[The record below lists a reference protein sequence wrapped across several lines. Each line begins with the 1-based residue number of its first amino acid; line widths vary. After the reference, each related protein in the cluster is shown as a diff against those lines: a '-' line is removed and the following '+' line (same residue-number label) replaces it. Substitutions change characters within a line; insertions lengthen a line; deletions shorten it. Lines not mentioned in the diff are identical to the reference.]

1 MAYATAWVDVAPA
14 DRLIID
20 GFAGPGGWS
29 EGIRRH
35 LGLHDVGL
43 EWDEAACRTRAAA
56 GHTTIRVDVSAF
68 VLAPL
73 IGQVWGLI
81 MSPPCTK
88 LSMAGKGI
96 GRRYL
101 DLLADGIRRMMRGE
115 DCRQEVRDA
124 IHPGALAAQQEA
136 EESRPTARKWG
147 REKVEAA
154 AREDAFVTTLMLEP
168 ARFLHALIAGDTSNG
183 QPLEWVAFEQVPA
196 ALWLWKVY
204 AAELR
209 SRGWHAAVG
218 VLNAADY
225 GAGQSRERAI
235 LIASAVRQ
243 VQLPEPTHG
252 ELHGED
258 LFGRTVLPQVT
269 MAQALGWGY
278 TQRPAPTVTS
288 GGADTGGAEHFGN
301 GTRKAMRAAMGDPR
315 HWAWKRPAPTV
326 SGTVG
331 HVGGKQVNGHLNL
344 ECEEAAVLQ
353 TFGRGYPFQGTKGQR
368 SKQIGNAV
376 PPLTAAHAVSAA
388 TGIPV
393 AAVVLAALAA

>member
-1 MAYATAWVDVAPA
+1 MDGGPA
-14 DRLIID
+14 N
-20 GFAGPGGWS
+20 AGPAG
-29 EGIRRH
+29 RRP
-35 LGLHDVGL
+35 
-43 EWDEAACRTRAAA
+43 EWDEAACKTRAAA
-56 GHTTIRVDVSAF
+56 GHTTIRCDVSSF

-73 IGQVWGLI
+73 IGKVWGLI
-81 MSPPCTK
+81 QSPPCTK

-101 DLLADGIRRMMRGE
+101 DLLAEGVRRMMRGE

-124 IHPGALAAQQEA
+124 IYPGALAVQQDA
-136 EESRPTARKWG
+136 EDARPAERKWG

-154 AREDAFVTTLMLEP
+154 AREDAFVTSLMLEP
-168 ARFLHALIAGDTSNG
+168 ARFLYALITGDTRNG
-183 QPLEWVAFEQVPA
+183 RPLEWVAFEQVPA

-204 AAELR
+204 AGELR
-209 SRGWHAAVG
+209 RLGWHVATA

-225 GAGQSRERAI
+225 GVGQSRERAI
-235 LIASAVRQ
+235 LIASAVRP
-243 VQLPEPTHG
+243 VQMPEATHG
-252 ELHGED
+252 EHPGED
-258 LFGRTVLPQVT
+258 LFGRSTLPRVT

-331 HVGGKQVNGHLNL
+331 RVGGKQSNGHLNL
-344 ECEEAAVLQ
+344 DCEEAAILQ
-353 TFGRGYPFQGTKGQR
+353 TFCRNHPFQGTKGQR

-376 PPLTAAHAVSAA
+376 PPLLAAHVVSAP

-393 AAVVLAALAA
+393 AVHAALAA